1 MLPGI
6 GIFISGGTV
15 MKVLVPYLRAKG
27 FKVDSVW
34 AQSLEAARQ
43 ASEELEIPFFTK

>member
-6 GIFISGGTV
+6 GIFISGGTI

-27 FKVDSVW
+27 TFHVN
-34 AQSLEAARQ
+34 
-43 ASEELEIPFFTK
+43 T